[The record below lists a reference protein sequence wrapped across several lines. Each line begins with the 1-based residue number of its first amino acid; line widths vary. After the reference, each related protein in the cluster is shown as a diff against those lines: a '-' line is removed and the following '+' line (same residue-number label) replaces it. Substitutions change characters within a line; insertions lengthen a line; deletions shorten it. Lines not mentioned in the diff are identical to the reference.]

1 MAHKVKIKSIAPI
14 THDVLHIVAERPEG
28 LIYTPGQAV
37 DISINQE
44 GWDKEIRTFTF
55 TSLPSDDSIEF
66 IIKTYPAHNGVT
78 NHLRELHAGDEI
90 NLYDVYGD
98 IHYAGEGIF
107 IAGGA
112 GITPFI
118 AILKQLEAE
127 GKLGG
132 NKLIFA
138 NKTKADIIDADR
150 FEKLLGDKFINVLS
164 DEKIPGYEHG
174 FITAELIRKNS
185 DPQRHY
191 YYLCGPPPMMDAVQ
205 RHLASLGIAESHII
219 KEGF

>member
-1 MAHKVKIKSIAPI
+1 MAHKAKIKSIVPV
-14 THDVLHIVAERPEG
+14 THDVLRIVAERPEG
-28 LIYTPGQAV
+28 LTYTPGQAV
-37 DISINQE
+37 DISINKE
-44 GWDKEIRTFTF
+44 GWEKEIRTFTF
-55 TSLPSDDSIEF
+55 TSLPTDDYIEF
-66 IIKTYPAHNGVT
+66 TIKTYPSHNGVT
-78 NHLRELHAGDEI
+78 NQLRSLKPGDEI

-118 AILKQLEAE
+118 AILKQLDAE
-127 GKLGG
+127 GKLGD
-132 NKLIFA
+132 NKLMFA
-138 NKTKADIIDADR
+138 NKTKADIIDVER

-164 DEKIPGYEHG
+164 DEKIPGYEYG
-174 FITAELIRKNS
+174 FISADMIKKHS
-185 DPQRHY
+185 DPQKHY

-205 RHLASLGIAESHII
+205 RHLATLGIDESHII